1 MKRRGSDPQWCDAV
15 KEWGIKMPIIQV
27 QVLEGRSD
35 EKIRELIA
43 GITDTAVRTLDVRP
57 EQVRVIVQPVPGK
70 YWGVGGVTKDME
82 N

>member
-1 MKRRGSDPQWCDAV
+1 MKRRGSDPQWCNAV
-15 KEWGIKMPIIQV
+15 KGWGDGMPIIQV

>member
-1 MKRRGSDPQWCDAV
+1 
-15 KEWGIKMPIIQV
+15 MPIIQV

-57 EQVRVIVQPVPGK
+57 EQVRVIVQPVPKK